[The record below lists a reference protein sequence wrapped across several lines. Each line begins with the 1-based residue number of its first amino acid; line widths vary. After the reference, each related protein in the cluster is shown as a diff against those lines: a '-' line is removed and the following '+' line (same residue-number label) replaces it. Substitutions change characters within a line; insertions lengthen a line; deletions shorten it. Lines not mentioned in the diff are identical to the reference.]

1 MMPGFAQQFGA
12 TDLDCRCAL
21 GLSLGAAAV
30 LALSG
35 VAIAGLSAA
44 GCLRAELRRELW
56 LRWKSWVGL
65 AMAMIVPALLGGGWA
80 VGAVFL
86 LGVICYDEFARATW
100 IGRERMLTALVWMG
114 MAALMLTTVCRCGEW
129 FLASAVLTVVLL
141 VAAPILADRPEG
153 YSRRVGLAVLGFL
166 LFGVSLSF
174 LGCLVQSPGGRSLLL
189 LILLAVSLNDVFA
202 FCVGKLLGGPR
213 LMPRTS
219 PRKTIAGAVGAL
231 VLTALLV
238 GLVAPTIA
246 PGTVL
251 DRPGRAIGLG
261 VLLSVL
267 GQLGDLVFSAIKR
280 DLGIKDMGHALPGHG
295 GWLDRFDSLILVPA
309 PVFYYLCDP
318 LSQFGADLAIRIGRG
333 G

>member
-1 MMPGFAQQFGA
+1 MMLGFAQQIEA
-12 TDLDCRCAL
+12 ADLDVRCVL
-21 GLSLGAAAV
+21 SLSLGAAAV
-30 LALSG
+30 LAMSAI
-35 VAIAGLSAA
+35 AIAGLCAA
-44 GCLRAELRRELW
+44 GCLRAEMRRELW

-65 AMAMIVPALLGGGWA
+65 ALAMIVPALLGGGWA

-86 LGVICYDEFARATW
+86 LGVICYDEFARVTG
-100 IGRERMLTALVWMG
+100 IERERMLTALVWLG
-114 MAALMLTTVCRCGEW
+114 MAALMLAILSLCGEL
-129 FLASAVLTVVLL
+129 FLAAAVLTVVLL

-189 LILLAVSLNDVFA
+189 LILLSVSLNDVFA

-238 GLVAPTIA
+238 GVVAPAIA

-280 DLGIKDMGHALPGHG
+280 DLGIKDMGQVLPGHG

-309 PVFYYLCDP
+309 PVFYYLGMP
-318 LSQFGADLAIRIGRG
+318 LSQFGADLAVRIGRG